1 MKKDKIDVSAEV
13 PAEGGD
19 ATARVPEGP
28 AGGTG
33 EGAGKSLSN
42 AQEGENRL
50 FLLFVARLAATDTY
64 RTTERPETRF
74 KRALSEAKI
83 ALEIFGK
90 EIKG

>member
-1 MKKDKIDVSAEV
+1 MKKDKIEVSAEV

-50 FLLFVARLAATDTY
+50 FLLFVARLAATDTN

-90 EIKG
+90 KIKG

>member
-1 MKKDKIDVSAEV
+1 MKKAKIEVSTEV

-33 EGAGKSLSN
+33 EGAGILPSD
-42 AQEGENRL
+42 AQDREKRL
-50 FLLFVARLAATDTY
+50 FLLFGARLAATDTY
-64 RTTERPETRF
+64 KTAERPETRF
-74 KRALSEAKI
+74 KRALSEAKL
-83 ALEIFGK
+83 ALRVFEN